1 MKRMIVIWACM
12 LVCLSLLTGCK
23 NNKDANSE
31 SDLDN
36 SVEFHIDADGKGDV
50 DIPSADNGIV
60 YDFKD
65 PTNADGIVVA
75 PRE

>member
-1 MKRMIVIWACM
+1 MKRMIAMCACM
-12 LVCLSLLTGCK
+12 LICLALLAGCTS
-23 NNKDANSE
+23 NRDDDSE

-36 SVEFHIDADGKGDV
+36 SVEFHIDAEGKSDFE
-50 DIPSADNGIV
+50 ISSEDNGIV

-65 PTNADGIVVA
+65 PDNADGIVVA

>member
-1 MKRMIVIWACM
+1 MRRMIAMGACM
-12 LVCLSLLTGCK
+12 LVCLSLLAGCTS
-23 NNKDANSE
+23 NKDADSE

-36 SVEFHIDADGKGDV
+36 SGEFHIDAEGKGDFEV
-50 DIPSADNGIV
+50 SSDDNGIV

-65 PTNADGIVVA
+65 PDNADGIVAA